1 METGKSSPYFDWFNI
16 HGFPPLNAYQGKPNY
31 DCWWN
36 LPALPKLNTK
46 NAQVRKYIMDVA
58 RYWVEAGIDGWRLDV
73 PFEID
78 DDEFWEEFRDVVKT
92 ANPEAYIVGEIP
104 SEAQRC

>member
-1 METGKSSPYFDWFNI
+1 
-16 HGFPPLNAYQGKPNY
+16 
-31 DCWWN
+31 
-36 LPALPKLNTK
+36 
-46 NAQVRKYIMDVA
+46 MDVA

-104 SEAQRC
+104 PSEAQRC